1 MEERTLT
8 KEYVSKYAVEKCM
21 DTIMNMLEITMKN
34 IKEIRQLMMMAETI
48 ELPTEGEEDCT

>member
-8 KEYVSKYAVEKCM
+8 KEYISKHAVEKCM
-21 DTIMNMLEITMKN
+21 DTIMNMLEITMEN
-34 IKEIRQLMMMAETI
+34 IKEIRQLMMAETI

>member
-1 MEERTLT
+1 MT